1 MKKAVDLWVLPT
13 PDLRK
18 LIRILIMA
26 FLIIGIGVSG
36 IYAAPDISPGDD
48 LQQLVISGKVIDRQ
62 TGEALPG
69 VNVVV
74 KGTTQGAITD
84 IAGKYSIP
92 VSDRNAVLV
101 FSFIG
106 YLSLEIPLAGKPSV
120 DASLVSDV
128 QNLDE
133 VIVVGYS
140 SKQRSQ
146 LTSSVATV
154 SSEKLMAFTSRNINN
169 MLQGQVAGVVVS
181 SSSGSPNANA
191 NIIIRGSSSISAGSY
206 PLYVVD
212 GVIGGNADPSD
223 IETITILKDA
233 AATGLYGSRAAN
245 GVIIIT
251 TKSGKS
257 GKTKINFNST
267 YGFNNAIMGNS
278 RPMNGQELYDFQKSF
293 YTPEKFA
300 IDRPDSLLKTD
311 TDWWNVFYRTGV
323 VQSYDLSVS
332 GGNEK
337 TQVYVSGSYYNED
350 GTMRHTGRVTY
361 NLRTNVLHQLNKKIK
376 VGMKFN
382 GRFIN
387 TENEASGD
395 YGALS
400 GASSNIPW
408 DSPYNPDG
416 SLKRGNEPG
425 WIGREYR
432 SYIYDWQF
440 NFDYTKGSGM
450 DVDANMDY
458 AILPNLVFTTSNRVS
473 YNNSKREVYYDARSQ
488 AAAAGGVGQLQN
500 YIYNSHTLITSNRL
514 KYDKS
519 FGLHTLDALAV
530 IEGEKN
536 FSDDNSLRG
545 TNIPVGL
552 HVMDAAALITM
563 AAGNTSENAFNKGL
577 VQVDYSYDNRYFVV
591 GSFVNESSSRFGAN
605 NRSANFYTVGASW
618 ILNNEDFMKSIT
630 MLNLLK
636 FRASYGLIGN
646 ANIGN
651 YQSLGLY
658 SYADQYY
665 NYPASYPS
673 QLANPNLTWEKIGT
687 VNLGL
692 DISFFNRITLNADW
706 YDKTSKALL
715 LNVDKAYTSGYS
727 SITDNVGSVRNT
739 GVELN
744 LTTTNINRASFRWET
759 NFNIAFNKNRV
770 LKLAGGKDITS
781 GSYRIS
787 EGRDMYSYYMKK
799 FSRVNPD
806 NGQPL
811 WELDV
816 KDADGNITV
825 TETNVYNLATL
836 KFVGT
841 ASPKFTGGISNT
853 LSYKGFSLTAFANF
867 TYGNMRSGY
876 GYANGDAQT
885 SNVRVLAKGETIWK
899 KPGDIATYPQ
909 AIFGGNLQSS
919 KSSSLNMGS
928 GSYIRLR
935 NVTLGYVLPATI
947 SQKVLISRARIYI
960 SGDNLWTGTRFPGR
974 NPETVIAASGAS
986 SGDYNYGEYP
996 FSKKILFGVNLE
1008 F

>member
-1 MKKAVDLWVLPT
+1 MKKKF
-13 PDLRK
+13 DLRVLLSPDFK
-18 LIRILIMA
+18 EIIRVLKMA
-26 FLIIGIGVSG
+26 FLIFGISISG
-36 IYAAPDISPGDD
+36 IYAATDNSPKDD
-48 LQQLVISGKVIDRQ
+48 LQQFVISGKVTDSQ

-69 VNVVV
+69 VNVLV

-84 IAGKYSIP
+84 IGGKYSIS

-106 YLSLEIPLAGKPSV
+106 YLSLEIPSAGKPV
-120 DASLVSDV
+120 IDAPLVSDV

-154 SSEKLMAFTSRNINN
+154 SSEKLMAFTSSNINN

-181 SSSGSPNANA
+181 SSSGSPNANS
-191 NIIIRGSSSISAGSY
+191 NIVIRGSSSITAGSY

-212 GVIGGNADPSD
+212 GIIGGTADPSD

-257 GKTKINFNST
+257 GKTLIKYNST
-267 YGFNNAIMGNS
+267 YGFNKALTGNS
-278 RPMNGQELYDFQKSF
+278 RPMNSQELYDFQKSF
-293 YTPEKFA
+293 YTPDKFA

-311 TDWWNVFYRTGV
+311 TDWWNTFYRTGK
-323 VQSYDLSVS
+323 VQSHDLSIS
-332 GGNEK
+332 GGTEK
-337 TQVYVSGSYYNED
+337 TQIYVSGSYYSED
-350 GTMRHTGRVTY
+350 GTMVHTGRKTY
-361 NLRTNVLHQLNKKIK
+361 NLRSNLVHAINNKLK

-408 DSPYNPDG
+408 DNPYNADG
-416 SLKRGNEPG
+416 SIKRGNEPG

-432 SYIYDWQF
+432 SYLYDLQF
-440 NFDYTKGSGM
+440 NYDYTKGSGL
-450 DVDANMDY
+450 DIDASLDY
-458 AILPNLVFTTSNRVS
+458 SILPNLIFTTINRIS
-473 YNNSKREVYYDARSQ
+473 YNNQKRDLYYDARSQ
-488 AAAAGGVGQLQN
+488 SAASSGIGRLEN
-500 YIYNSHTLITSNRL
+500 YISTSKQLITSNRL
-514 KYDKS
+514 KYDKN
-519 FGLHTLDALAV
+519 FGLHVLSALAV
-530 IEGEKN
+530 FEGESN
-536 FSDDNSLRG
+536 ISDNNSIRG
-545 TNIPVGL
+545 INIPAGL
-552 HVMDAAALITM
+552 HVIDAAAQVVIGT
-563 AAGNTSENAFNKGL
+563 GNISENAFNKAL
-577 VQVDYSYDNRYFVV
+577 AQIDYSFNNRYFFV
-591 GSFVNESSSRFGAN
+591 GSVINESSSRFGAN
-605 NRSANFYTVGASW
+605 NRSANFYTLGASW
-618 ILNNEDFMKSIT
+618 ILSNENFMRGLFF
-630 MLNLLK
+630 MNQLK
-636 FRASYGLIGN
+636 IRASYGKIGN

-658 SYADQYY
+658 SYAYQY
-665 NYPASYPS
+665 NSIPAAVAS
-673 QLANPNLTWEKIGT
+673 QIANPNLTWEKIGT

-692 DISFFNRITLNADW
+692 DIGLFKRITINVDL
-706 YDKTSKALL
+706 YDKTSDEILLSVNKAT
-715 LNVDKAYTSGYS
+715 TSGYS
-727 SITDNVGSVRNT
+727 SFIDNVGSIRNR
-739 GVELN
+739 GAEFN
-744 LTTTNINRASFRWET
+744 LTTKNIDTKSIKWET

-781 GSYRIS
+781 GDYRIS
-787 EGRDMYSYYMKK
+787 EGRDLYSYYMRK

-811 WELDV
+811 WDLDV
-816 KDADGNITV
+816 INADGSITV
-825 TETNVYNLATL
+825 TETTNYTLATL
-836 KFVGT
+836 KYVGV
-841 ASPKFTGGISNT
+841 ASPKFTGGVSNT
-853 LSYKGFSLTAFANF
+853 ITYSGFYLTAFANF
-867 TYGNMRSGY
+867 TYGNMRGGY

-885 SNVRVLAKGETIWK
+885 SNVRILAKGETIWK
-899 KPGDIATYPQ
+899 NPGDIATYPQ

-935 NVTLGYVLPATI
+935 NVTLGYDLPTVLV
-947 SQKVLISRARIYI
+947 QKVKIARAKIYV

-974 NPETVIAASGAS
+974 NPETVIGPTGEGT
-986 SGDYNYGEYP
+986 GDYNYGEYP
-996 FSKKILFGVNLE
+996 FSEKILFGINLE